1 MKRVKKLVLAALM
14 VAMMAIA
21 MVGCGSQNYD
31 GTYIGETY
39 GGSPVAEMLDKVN
52 AADSSLNM
60 TAEQLSKVVISG
72 NNITISVYQQNDV
85 TGTFEVDGEQLI
97 ITTNEGK
104 VDSSSATIKD
114 GVITVSSGGMS
125 MTYKK

>member
-31 GTYIGETY
+31 GTYIVDTY
-39 GGSPVAEMLDKVN
+39 GGSPVSEMLDKVN

-72 NNITISVYQQNDV
+72 NNITISV
-85 TGTFEVDGEQLI
+85 TSRFLFISRT
-97 ITTNEGK
+97 
-104 VDSSSATIKD
+104 
-114 GVITVSSGGMS
+114 M
-125 MTYKK
+125 